1 MLFQK
6 EKEVEKGKQ
15 VKAKDISSKL
25 MNNFHRFLDL
35 LAVNPIPAGVLENQ
49 DTLGG
54 GSI

>member
-25 MNNFHRFLDL
+25 INNFHRFLDL
-35 LAVNPIPAGVLENQ
+35 LAVK
-49 DTLGG
+49 GG
-54 GSI
+54 GAYKDR